1 MINKCFTW
9 YVSTK
14 GIRFFQIKFQDK
26 GVPDYNDVLSNSWG
40 PEGSYSLVLEGLELN
55 AFPCIAKII
64 GIPGGPGPPPPLAYH
79 REFIVTL
86 DNPVSSY
93 W

>member
-1 MINKCFTW
+1 M
-9 YVSTK
+9 
-14 GIRFFQIKFQDK
+14 
-26 GVPDYNDVLSNSWG
+26 PDYNIVLSNSWG

-64 GIPGGPGPPPPLAYH
+64 GIPGGPGPPWLTIGNSSWPWTTQFPATDRSVKTFVKNPLG
-79 REFIVTL
+79 EIEIE
-86 DNPVSSY
+86 